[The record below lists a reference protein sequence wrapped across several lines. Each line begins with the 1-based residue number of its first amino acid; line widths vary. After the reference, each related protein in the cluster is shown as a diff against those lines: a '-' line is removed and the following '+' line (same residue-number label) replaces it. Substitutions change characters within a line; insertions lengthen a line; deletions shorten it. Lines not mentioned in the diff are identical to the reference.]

1 MLELAEVTKRFGG
14 LVALDRL
21 TFEVRQSEILG
32 LIGPNGAGK
41 TTCINAICAFYP
53 ATSGRITLNDRE
65 ITSLKSHQ
73 IARLG
78 IGRTFQ
84 SSVLFMDQTVIDNV
98 YMAMHLSYSTP
109 RWQRLLRLPLAG
121 KEEQRLKQKSADI
134 LDRMGLGHIKEETT
148 RNLPHGQQ
156 RCLGVCLALAT
167 DPKILLLDEPLT
179 GMNAN
184 EIAEMVSLIRSIRDE
199 GTTIMIVEH
208 NMGAVMS
215 LCDRLVVMDHGTKI
229 AEGLPAEI
237 KQNPTVIEAY
247 LGVEETDQAAG
258 KAGPEATTEAEG

>member
-1 MLELAEVTKRFGG
+1 MLRLDHVTKRFGG
-14 LVALDRL
+14 LVALDDL
-21 TFEVRQSEILG
+21 TFDVNDGEILG

-41 TTCINAICAFYP
+41 TTCINAISAFYP
-53 ATSGRITLNDRE
+53 ATSGHITWNDRD

-84 SSVLFMDQTVIDNV
+84 SSVLFMDLTVMDNV
-98 YMAMHLSYSTP
+98 YMAMHLSYATP

-121 KEEQRLKQKSADI
+121 KEEQQLRDRAAGI

-148 RNLPHGQQ
+148 SNLPHGQQ

-167 DPKILLLDEPLT
+167 NPKLLLLDEPLT

-184 EIAEMVSLIRSIRDE
+184 EIADMVNLIRTIRDH

-215 LCDRLVVMDHGTKI
+215 LCERLVVMDHGTKI
-229 AEGLPAEI
+229 AEGLPADI
-237 KQNPTVIEAY
+237 KQNPIVIEAY
-247 LGVEETDQAAG
+247 LGVDDTDQA
-258 KAGPEATTEAEG
+258 EG